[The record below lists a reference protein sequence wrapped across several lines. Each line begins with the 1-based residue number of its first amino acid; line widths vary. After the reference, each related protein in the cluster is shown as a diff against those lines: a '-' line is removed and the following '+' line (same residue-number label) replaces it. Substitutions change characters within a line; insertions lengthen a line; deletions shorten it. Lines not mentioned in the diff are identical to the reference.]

1 MVTALN
7 NTGVFCRQAHR
18 RDRPRG
24 AGGRSGRGW
33 CVLLVLISGSCSE
46 PRSAGKRPG
55 VRPKGSNAQGAPHA
69 ATRPA
74 GPRLVALPECPA
86 GPPKAGDAQGGNL
99 RVHLDTEP
107 EHLHPLR
114 ENSAALELV
123 TRGLIY
129 ESLLEYR
136 AGTYQP
142 ALASSW
148 ELSEDGTRLLLQV
161 GAGINWHDGR
171 PLTAIDVQAS
181 LEAAL
186 RSSSPLRQTRAS
198 LVDVARI
205 DVLPERTVRIR
216 LKQPAPIVLRALCEI
231 PIVPERLVR
240 GPKLEIARLSRAP
253 VGTGPFRFVS
263 WEQGQRI
270 QLEANRDGWRGPPGL
285 GRLVFEIDDDAP
297 RSLARIRRGEL
308 EVLPRLPVAY
318 FPEQILPPVLG
329 DRVTAQLLDDGRL
342 SLLLINHRRPSLQ
355 DLVVRQVLAGAWN
368 RRRLAEDVHQ
378 GLVLPSGPSP
388 FGNIPEPGLDPATA
402 RSRLDEA
409 GYRDGDG
416 DGVRERAGQTLRFT
430 LLYAIGG
437 ATIER
442 EAKRFAQELGR
453 AGIALTTAAVSPA
466 DLDEKLRS
474 GSFDLAPVEWHGRK
488 DEDPRPLFAAT
499 GTFNYGAFRSPRIEG
514 LLAELV
520 AARPPA
526 GGAVR
531 QRLATALGEELPVIF
546 LYQHLRVA
554 LVAANV
560 RGLCHDGGG
569 LDFREVR
576 LSP

>member
-1 MVTALN
+1 L
-7 NTGVFCRQAHR
+7 
-18 RDRPRG
+18 PL
-24 AGGRSGRGW
+24 
-33 CVLLVLISGSCSE
+33 LLVVACGE
-46 PRSAGKRPG
+46 RRAVGKR
-55 VRPKGSNAQGAPHA
+55 AGARTKAGTTEGGGPLP

-74 GPRLVALPECPA
+74 GPRLIALPECLAAPPA
-86 GPPKAGDAQGGNL
+86 PGDGKGGTL

-107 EHLHPLR
+107 AHLHPLR

-136 AGTYQP
+136 AGSYQP
-142 ALASSW
+142 ALAQSW
-148 ELSEDGTRLLLQV
+148 ELDEDGTRLLLKLRP
-161 GAGINWHDGR
+161 GISWHDGR
-171 PLTAIDVQAS
+171 PLTAIDVQAT

-186 RSSSPLRQTRAS
+186 RNSSPLRQTRAS
-198 LVDVARI
+198 LIDVAGLE
-205 DVLPERTVRIR
+205 VLPERTIRIR

-253 VGTGPFRFVS
+253 VGTGPFRFVG
-263 WEQGQRI
+263 WERGQRI
-270 QLEANRDGWRGPPGL
+270 QLEANGEGWRGPPPL
-285 GRLVFEIDDDAP
+285 AQLVFEIDEDAP
-297 RSLARIRRGEL
+297 RALARIRRAEL

-342 SLLLINHRRPSLQ
+342 SLLLINHRRPALQ

-388 FGNIPEPGLDPATA
+388 FGIIPEPSLDPATA
-402 RSRLDEA
+402 RARLEEV
-409 GYRDGDG
+409 GYRDADG
-416 DGVRERAGQTLRFT
+416 DGVREREGQALRFT
-430 LLYAIGG
+430 LLFASGG

-442 EAKRFAQELGR
+442 EARRFAQELGR
-453 AGIALTTAAVSPA
+453 AGIALTSTAVSPA
-466 DLDEKLRS
+466 DLDDKLRS
-474 GSFDLAPVEWHGRK
+474 GSFDLAPVEWHGRQ

-499 GTFNYGAFRSPRIEG
+499 GTFNYGGFRSPRIEG

-520 AARPPA
+520 GARPPA
-526 GGAVR
+526 DSVVR
-531 QRLATALGEELPVIF
+531 QRLAAALGEELPVIF

-554 LVAANV
+554 LVGANV
-560 RGLCHDGGG
+560 RGLCHDAGG
-569 LDFREVR
+569 LDFRQVR
-576 LSP
+576 LQP